1 MHDDLSQNFLENF
14 QKKKS
19 TETYSTETRE
29 YAWQLFTSE
38 GLPTSRDERY
48 RYIAPHLFRATND
61 EVGSN
66 DVNEKFFSEKFFRK
80 VDAFHLVIVD
90 GWLSMGRSMIS
101 GYDDFFSI
109 KKDKEAFECCRDFD
123 FFEKK
128 NDAFAALNRALY
140 SQDIY
145 LEVRSGL
152 VLPKPIVIHLLSES
166 ACPPAI
172 NHPLLHVE
180 ALERSKAEVV
190 ILNECWGRHGAG
202 FLNSQILINLRQGA
216 ELNFYNL
223 NFSKNENLT
232 CISNETCVQES
243 ESCLGYYSFC
253 CGEGVVRNN
262 LRVHLNEKN
271 AQANLFGLVKAQRNS
286 CMDNHTTVFHNAPD
300 TRSSEMYRHI
310 GEDSGT
316 IVFNGEIMVDRVAQR
331 TRAFQSND
339 SLLVSNEA
347 TVHSK
352 PQLEIFAD
360 DVKCSHG
367 ATIGKVDAE
376 MLLYLR
382 CRGIPEKEARDLLMA
397 AFVEAILEKVDN
409 PMLKA
414 ALESAML

>member
-1 MHDDLSQNFLENF
+1 M
-14 QKKKS
+14 
-19 TETYSTETRE
+19 
-29 YAWQLFTSE
+29 
-38 GLPTSRDERY
+38 
-48 RYIAPHLFRATND
+48 
-61 EVGSN
+61 
-66 DVNEKFFSEKFFRK
+66 
-80 VDAFHLVIVD
+80 
-90 GWLSMGRSMIS
+90 
-101 GYDDFFSI
+101 
-109 KKDKEAFECCRDFD
+109 
-123 FFEKK
+123 
-128 NDAFAALNRALY
+128 
-140 SQDIY
+140 
-145 LEVRSGL
+145 
-152 VLPKPIVIHLLSES
+152 
-166 ACPPAI
+166 
-172 NHPLLHVE
+172 
-180 ALERSKAEVV
+180 

-202 FLNSQILINLRQGA
+202 FLNPQILINLRQGA

-331 TRAFQSND
+331 TRAFQSNH